1 MKLLSLLIPT
11 TPDRS
16 EYFGRLYKELT
27 RQIHELY
34 LEYEVEIVE
43 LWTQPSSFDTTDISL
58 TTGAKRNKLVERAEG
73 KYYAFIDSDDMVSP
87 NYIKL
92 LWPGIQGDY
101 DCCSLIGQIYFDGKK
116 GNPFLHSVKYTDLWQ
131 DENYYYR
138 PINHLNCVKKEL
150 VSHIKFEEKT
160 WGEDSCWAVE
170 VSKAGVLKREYEVKE
185 VLYFYY
191 AGFPKHEII

>member
-1 MKLLSLLIPT
+1 MKLLSILIPT

-34 LEYEVEIVE
+34 LEYEVEILE
-43 LWTQPSSFDTTDISL
+43 LCTAHSSTDPNNISL
-58 TTGAKRNKLVERAEG
+58 TTGAKRNRLVEMAQG

-101 DCCSLIGQIYFDGKK
+101 DCCSLIGQIYWSGVKGK
-116 GNPFLHSVKYTDLWQ
+116 PFLHSIKYTDWWE
-131 DENYYYR
+131 DEQYYYR
-138 PINHLNCVKKEL
+138 MPNHLNCVKKEL
-150 VSHIKFEEKT
+150 VKDIKFPEKVF
-160 WGEDSCWAVE
+160 GEDGVQSYAMRD
-170 VSKAGVLKREYEVKE
+170 AGVLKREYEVKE
-185 VLYFYY
+185 VLYHYY
-191 AGFPKHEII
+191 CGEPKREI